1 MTCLTH
7 KQNYYQGKEIKKM
20 WYWHS
25 KLCFFYMETVYG
37 REILQLKEERVD
49 FSINNARKICYCVIK
64 TESRYV
70 LDTVHNFS
78 LD

>member
-1 MTCLTH
+1 
-7 KQNYYQGKEIKKM
+7 
-20 WYWHS
+20 
-25 KLCFFYMETVYG
+25 METVYG